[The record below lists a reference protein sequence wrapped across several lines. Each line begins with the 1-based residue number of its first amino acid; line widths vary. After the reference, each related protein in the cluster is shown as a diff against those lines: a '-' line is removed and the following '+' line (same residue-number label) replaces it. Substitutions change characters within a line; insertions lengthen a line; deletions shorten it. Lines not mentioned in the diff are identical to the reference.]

1 MKKTTSLLLGL
12 ALLASTSGCYCW
24 PFYGGGM
31 GMYPYGGCPP
41 GQPTPITPAPVGTSY
56 NTIDVPPVATPMTML
71 PAPTPMTMLPA
82 PTPVTVLP
90 APATTPIVLE
100 TLPTFR

>member
-12 ALLASTSGCYCW
+12 ALLGSTSGCYCW

-31 GMYPYGGCPP
+31 GYPYGCPP

-56 NTIDVPPVATPMTML
+56 NTIDATPMAM
-71 PAPTPMTMLPA
+71 PA

-90 APATTPIVLE
+90 APTPTPVVLE